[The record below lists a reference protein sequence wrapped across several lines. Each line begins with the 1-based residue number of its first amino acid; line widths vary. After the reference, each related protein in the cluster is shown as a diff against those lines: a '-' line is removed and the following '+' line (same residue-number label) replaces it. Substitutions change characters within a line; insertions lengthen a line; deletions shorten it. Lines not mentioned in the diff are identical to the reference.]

1 MKAFEQNTLRM
12 CNDFIK
18 LKENELKK
26 RKIKIKREIEELSF

>member
-1 MKAFEQNTLRM
+1 M

-18 LKENELKK
+18 LKENELKN